1 MDRIKSHSVANYL
14 RVAIFLAACLLLALA
29 FVLLFTSASASLPR
43 QPKLVGASV
52 TPTTSITTT
61 ANATDTSIS
70 TPTYTPTSTPTP
82 YPTET
87 PVPTST
93 PCAIQFSDVPPGSTF
108 YEYVRC
114 LVCRGILDGYPD
126 GTYRPGVN
134 VTRGQLSKIAVN
146 AGGLTGSIPPD
157 QQTFEDVPIGS
168 TFWWYIEELV
178 FHGIVGGYRCGG
190 PGEPCLPPNNRPYF
204 RPGADANREQAALIV
219 DRVAGFASNCIP
231 VQNFQDVPINSAF
244 WCSIQRL
251 YERNIISGYPCGGP
265 GEPCIPPLNRPYYRP
280 DSTSTRGQLVKM
292 VARTFL
298 PNCDSPVDNR

>member
-1 MDRIKSHSVANYL
+1 MGRIQSHSVASYL
-14 RVAIFLAACLLLALA
+14 RVSIILAACLLLALA

-43 QPKLVGASV
+43 QPKPVGASV
-52 TPTTSITTT
+52 TPTIPITTT
-61 ANATDTSIS
+61 ATNVATSTDTF
-70 TPTYTPTSTPTP
+70 TPTSTPTP

-93 PCAIQFSDVPPGSTF
+93 PCSIQFSDVPPGSTF

-114 LVCRGILDGYPD
+114 LACRGILDGYPD
-126 GTYRPGVN
+126 GTYHPGVN

-157 QQTFEDVPIGS
+157 QQTFEDVAIGS

-190 PGEPCLPPNNRPYF
+190 AGEPCLPPNNRPYF
-204 RPGADANREQAALIV
+204 RPRADANREQAALIV
-219 DRVAGFASNCIP
+219 DRVAGFASNCID
-231 VQNFQDVPINSAF
+231 VKNFEDVPILSTF

-251 YERNIISGYPCGGP
+251 YERVIISGYPCGGP
-265 GEPCIPPLNRPYYRP
+265 GEPCVPPDNLPYYRP
-280 DSTSTRGQLVKM
+280 VTPITRGQTAKM
-292 VARTFL
+292 IARTFQ
-298 PNCDSPVDNR
+298 PSCVTP

>member
-1 MDRIKSHSVANYL
+1 MDRIQSHSVASYL
-14 RVAIFLAACLLLALA
+14 RVSIFLAACLLLALA

-43 QPKLVGASV
+43 QPKPVGASV

-61 ANATDTSIS
+61 ATDTAIS
-70 TPTYTPTSTPTP
+70 TDTFTPTSTPIS
-82 YPTET
+82 YPTAT

-93 PCAIQFSDVPPGSTF
+93 ACPIQFSDVPPGSTF

-114 LVCRGILDGYPD
+114 LACRGILDGYPD
-126 GTYRPGVN
+126 GTYHPGVK

-251 YERNIISGYPCGGP
+251 YERNIISGYPCGGT
-265 GEPCIPPLNRPYYRP
+265 GEPCVPPDNLPYYRP
-280 DSTSTRGQLVKM
+280 VAPITRGQTAKM
-292 VARTFL
+292 IARTFQ
-298 PNCDSPVDNR
+298 PSCVTP